1 MVDKIPGETVCSCW
15 VEFKLQVGQF
25 GARLVNPIFTTA
37 DKKGVT
43 SRSLFPNEGSNS
55 FDGFTSTG
63 KVNLDQN
70 YENSALIE
78 QARACAARISTIH

>member
-1 MVDKIPGETVCSCW
+1 M
-15 VEFKLQVGQF
+15 
-25 GARLVNPIFTTA
+25 LVYQ
-37 DKKGVT
+37 GVT

-63 KVNLDQN
+63 KVSLDQN

-78 QARACAARISTIH
+78 QARACAARYILLCILTHWDASFVTFMQNLRERPTCALSFPDII